1 MTRLYIAGILFL
13 SFFITSCGKNK
24 IANTRYY
31 TYSVNPFYTGTH
43 PTTDVG
49 ANIYIQD
56 KEISL
61 EFQIEMKGA
70 LASNSYKLAIYEAD
84 TSLYGFK
91 TTPIYDLGNVVNKL
105 PVTIDISTTD
115 FATFTNDFK
124 GYLIIQDPNN
134 ISFDTTTFLVFGK
147 IGSDF

>member
-1 MTRLYIAGILFL
+1 
-13 SFFITSCGKNK
+13 
-24 IANTRYY
+24 
-31 TYSVNPFYTGTH
+31 
-43 PTTDVG
+43 
-49 ANIYIQD
+49 
-56 KEISL
+56 
-61 EFQIEMKGA
+61 MKGA